1 MGSSSLDATSRTIQ
15 KGPIMKEFILLM
27 IILSAFCLIDISC
40 AKISS
45 MNSKKEEK
53 DDVQ

>member
-1 MGSSSLDATSRTIQ
+1 MEIL
-15 KGPIMKEFILLM
+15 ILL
-27 IILSAFCLIDISC
+27 IIVLSAFFIIDVSY

-45 MNSKKEEK
+45 MILKKEEK